1 MASTALL
8 NSFKAN
14 KPAFGAWLTL
24 PGSFHAR
31 AVAQATPHLSW
42 IVIDCEHGLV
52 PLHPGAAETIHAISA
67 TRYAPSSIVRIPST
81 GVSSSTSWQ
90 IKYALDGGAQGVIV
104 PMVSTA
110 EKAKEVVQDSKFA
123 PLGRRGWGNPFTHDV
138 WQQTAPDY
146 LDSANNNILV
156 MVQIETQ
163 EAIQNAKSIA
173 EVEGIGKC

>member
-1 MASTALL
+1 M
-8 NSFKAN
+8 
-14 KPAFGAWLTL
+14 
-24 PGSFHAR
+24 
-31 AVAQATPHLSW
+31 
-42 IVIDCEHGLV
+42 
-52 PLHPGAAETIHAISA
+52 PLHPGAAETVHAISS

-90 IKYALDGGAQGVIV
+90 IKYALDAGAQGVIV

-138 WQQTAPDY
+138 WQQKPSEY
-146 LDSANNNILV
+146 LDSANANILT
-156 MVQIETQ
+156 MVQIESQ

-173 EVEGIGKC
+173 QIDGIGETTVGRI